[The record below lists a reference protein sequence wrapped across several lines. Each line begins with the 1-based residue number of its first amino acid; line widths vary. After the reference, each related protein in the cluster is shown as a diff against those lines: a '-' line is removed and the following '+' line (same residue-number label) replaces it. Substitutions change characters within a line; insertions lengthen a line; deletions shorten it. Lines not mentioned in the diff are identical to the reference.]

1 MTLKLIVEKLAR
13 GTKKFVTDDE
23 LKADC
28 RLVSVNYLTAV
39 KYLIRHKYV
48 ARIFKGIF
56 YVYSMNERK
65 HGALEMEFYM
75 IIAEALRLKGVKKW
89 YFGLETGLK
98 FNNLTHES
106 FTIDFVINDSLFRPK
121 PMVIMGRKV
130 RFYKLVPKMFSF
142 GIVKKSVYYSD
153 SEKTALDLL
162 HLKHYNIAEF
172 EEISEKMSRQKLI
185 KYAKKYPFSLQR
197 RLQTR

>member
-13 GTKKFVTDDE
+13 GKKKFVTDDE

-39 KYLIRHKYV
+39 KYLIRHSYI

-56 YVYSMNERK
+56 YVYSINERK
-65 HGALEMEFYM
+65 LGAKEVDFYK

-142 GIVKKSVYYSD
+142 GILNKEVCYSD
-153 SEKTALDLL
+153 SEKTALDLFY
-162 HLKHYNIAEF
+162 LKHYSKAEF
-172 EEISEKMSRQKLI
+172 EELSEKLSHNKLI
-185 KYAKKYPFSLQR
+185 KYAKKYPSRLQR
-197 RLQTR
+197 RLLI